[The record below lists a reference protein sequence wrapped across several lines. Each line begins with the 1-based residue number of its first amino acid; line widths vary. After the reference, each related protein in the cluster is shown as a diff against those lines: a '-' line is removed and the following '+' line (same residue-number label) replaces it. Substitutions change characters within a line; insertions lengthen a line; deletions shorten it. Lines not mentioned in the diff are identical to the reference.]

1 MRNKLLPLLLLSMA
15 TIIGHAQSASL
26 ADSLAADLR
35 MIRQATAQHT
45 DLWGLDLYGPLL
57 FIDPETRVAYTN
69 EPDSAGL
76 FQPCG
81 SLYAGRLPEDVLTA
95 NTATTWGGRTW
106 AMILLPLPNDP
117 TDRTVLLAHELFHCV
132 QPRLHFTGRGGDN
145 PHLDSETGR
154 VLMRLELEALRAA
167 LRATT
172 PDERRSHLTHA
183 LAFRTERHRH
193 FPGAAASEHA
203 LERNEGLAE
212 YTGQTVA
219 SMSADRARAY
229 LTARIDALLRNPTF
243 VRSFAY
249 ATLPAYGRLAAD
261 TAPDWHRAITD
272 ETPLTDYLARLF
284 GLALPDSLPASWIA
298 AYHGD
303 TIIRQES
310 AREAARRSLIDSLRA
325 RLVDGPHLT
334 LPLRAMHFSFNPN
347 TLIPLDSTLGTVYP
361 QLQLTDEWGT
371 LDVTDGGAL
380 ISPTWTTITIPAPH
394 TTTSTEA
401 YGSGWHLTLTPGYII
416 ERRAENYIVKA
427 QSPE

>member
-1 MRNKLLPLLLLSMA
+1 MRNKLLPLLLLCTA

-81 SLYAGRLPEDVLTA
+81 SLYAGHLPDKVLTA

-117 TDRTVLLAHELFHCV
+117 TDRTVLLAHELFHCA
-132 QPRLHFTGRGGDN
+132 QPRLHFTSHGGDN
-145 PHLDSETGR
+145 AHLDSETGR
-154 VLMRLELEALRAA
+154 VLLRLELEALRAA

-172 PDERRSHLTHA
+172 PDERRTHLTHA
-183 LAFRTERHRH
+183 LAFRTERHRR
-193 FPGAAASEHA
+193 FPGATESEHS

-219 SMSADRARAY
+219 SMSADRARTY
-229 LTARIDALLRNPTF
+229 LIARIDALLGMPTF

-249 ATLPAYGRLAAD
+249 ATLPAYGWLAAD

-298 AYHGD
+298 AYNGD

-347 TLIPLDSTLGTVYP
+347 TLIPLDTLGTVYP
-361 QLQLTDEWGT
+361 LLQLTDLWGT

-380 ISPTWTTITIPAPH
+380 ISPNWTTITVPAPH

-416 ERRAENYIVKA
+416 ERRAENYIVKV

>member
-1 MRNKLLPLLLLSMA
+1 MRHKLLPILLLSMA

-26 ADSLAADLR
+26 ADSLAADLH
-35 MIRQATAQHT
+35 MIRQATARHT
-45 DLWGLDLYGPLL
+45 ALWGIDLYGLLL
-57 FIDPETRVAYTN
+57 FIDPETRMAYTN

-81 SLYAGRLPEDVLTA
+81 TLYAGRLPEEVLTA

-117 TDRTVLLAHELFHCV
+117 TERTVLLAHELFHCA
-132 QPRLHFTGRGGDN
+132 QPRLHFTGHGGDN
-145 PHLDSETGR
+145 GHLDTEAGR
-154 VLMRLELEALRAA
+154 VLMRLELEALRDAF
-167 LRATT
+167 RATT

-219 SMSADRARAY
+219 SMSADLAQIY
-229 LTARIDALLRNPTF
+229 LIARIDALLGKPSF

-261 TAPDWHRAITD
+261 TAPDWYRAITD

-310 AREAARRSLIDSLRA
+310 AREAARRALTDSLRA

-334 LPLRAMHFSFNPN
+334 LPLRAMHFSFDPCNVV
-347 TLIPLDSTLGTVYP
+347 PLDSTLGTVYP
-361 QLQLTDEWGT
+361 QLHLTDLWGS

-380 ISPTWTTITIPAPH
+380 ISPDWMTITVSAPH
-394 TTTSTEA
+394 TTNRTEA
-401 YGSGWHLTLTPGYII
+401 HGSGWHLTLTPGYII
-416 ERRAENYIVKA
+416 ERRAKDYIVKA

>member
-1 MRNKLLPLLLLSMA
+1 MRNKLLPILLLCTA

-26 ADSLAADLR
+26 ADSLSADLH
-35 MIRQATAQHT
+35 MIRQATARHT
-45 DLWGLDLYGPLL
+45 TLWGFDLYGPLL
-57 FIDPETRVAYTN
+57 FVDPETRVAYTN

-81 SLYAGRLPEDVLTA
+81 TLYAGRLPDEVLTA

-117 TDRTVLLAHELFHCV
+117 TDRTVLLAHELFHCA
-132 QPRLHFTGRGGDN
+132 QPRLHFTGHGGDN
-145 PHLDSETGR
+145 GHLDSEAGR
-154 VLMRLELEALRAA
+154 VLLRLELEALRAA

-172 PDERRSHLTHA
+172 PDERRTHLTRS
-183 LAFRTERHRH
+183 LAFRAERHRR
-193 FPGAAASEHA
+193 FPGAASSEHA

-219 SMSADRARAY
+219 SMSADRAQAY
-229 LTARIDALLRNPTF
+229 LTARIDALLRMPTF

-261 TAPDWHRAITD
+261 TAPNWHRAITD
-272 ETPLTDYLARLF
+272 ETPLTDYLVRLF
-284 GLALPDSLPASWIA
+284 DLTLPDTLPASWIA
-298 AYHGD
+298 AYNGD

-334 LPLRAMHFSFNPN
+334 LPLFSMHFSFNPSN
-347 TLIPLDSTLGTVYP
+347 LIPLDSTLGTVYP
-361 QLQLTDEWGT
+361 QLRLTDLWGT

-380 ISPTWTTITIPAPH
+380 ISPNWTTITVTAPH

-401 YGSGWHLTLTPGYII
+401 HGAGWHLTLTNGYRIV
-416 ERRAENYIVKA
+416 RRAKDYVLEEGK
-427 QSPE
+427 